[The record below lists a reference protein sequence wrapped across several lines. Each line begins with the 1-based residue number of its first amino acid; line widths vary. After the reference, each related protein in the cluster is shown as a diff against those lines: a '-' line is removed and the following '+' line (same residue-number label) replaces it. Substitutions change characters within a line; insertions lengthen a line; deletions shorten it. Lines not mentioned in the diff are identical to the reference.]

1 MATTKSTC
9 STSLGKLIMSNIA
22 EIHSPEIK
30 NQYFDTAIVIEGSDT
45 QGFVRVNLMAH
56 HESNQV
62 YARLAIP
69 LISPLNKGD
78 EILVAGAD
86 IDNLYIIGVLSNKR
100 PHVELPLRH
109 NIGSGAYIM
118 IDDSSQSSTLQVF
131 SKRNELLVEY
141 DPESEKTRV
150 NVEKGN
156 LEFTTHNGD
165 IVFDTKQ
172 NIRLNGQAI
181 ELTSRS
187 KVQLSV
193 ADAFGQLMSS
203 LSIRPKHMK
212 ISSTEVGIAA
222 QKSEL
227 HIKET
232 RYLGKIFRGKIEDT
246 ELIAGKLT
254 TIAKSIT
261 QKAINVYKTVEQLSQ
276 LRTGRM
282 RTLVGSTFHLK
293 AKKSYMKAE
302 EDFKINAD
310 KIHLG

>member
-1 MATTKSTC
+1 MP
-9 STSLGKLIMSNIA
+9 NIA
-22 EIHSPEIK
+22 ELYSPEIK
-30 NQYFDTAIVIEGSDT
+30 SQYFGPAIVMDISETEGIISISLKS
-45 QGFVRVNLMAH
+45 Q
-56 HESNQV
+56 HEFNQA
-62 YARLAIP
+62 YARIAIP

-78 EILVAGAD
+78 EILVAGAG
-86 IDNLYIIGVLSNKR
+86 IDNLYIIGVLTNIA
-100 PHVELPLRH
+100 PHTELPKRH

-141 DPESEKTRV
+141 DPESEKTRI

-165 IVFDTKQ
+165 IVFDTNQ

-193 ADAFGQLMSS
+193 ADAFGQLISS
-203 LSIRPKHMK
+203 LSVRPKHMK
-212 ISSTEVGIAA
+212 ISSAEVAITA
-222 QKSEL
+222 QKSEF

-232 RYLGKIFRGKIEDT
+232 RYLGKIFRGNIEDSQ
-246 ELIAGKLT
+246 LIAEKLT

-261 QKAINVYKTVEQLSQ
+261 EKARNVYKTVEQLTQ

-282 RTLVGSTFHLK
+282 RTLVDSTFHLK

>member
-1 MATTKSTC
+1 MP
-9 STSLGKLIMSNIA
+9 NIA
-22 EIHSPEIK
+22 EIYSPEIK
-30 NQYFDTAIVIEGSDT
+30 NQYFDTAVVVENSVT
-45 QGFVRVNLMAH
+45 QGFIRVNLMVNREIIQAH
-56 HESNQV
+56 
-62 YARLAIP
+62 ARLAIS

-86 IDNLYIIGVLSNKR
+86 IDNLYIIGVLTNKA
-100 PHVELPLRH
+100 PHTELPKRH

-118 IDDSSQSSTLQVF
+118 IDDSNQSATLQVF

-141 DPESEKTRV
+141 DPESEKTRI
-150 NVEKGN
+150 NIEKGN
-156 LEFTTHNGD
+156 LEFTTHHGD
-165 IVFDTKQ
+165 IVFDSQQ
-172 NIRLNGQAI
+172 NIRLNGQTI
-181 ELTSRS
+181 ELASRS
-187 KVQLSV
+187 SVQLSV
-193 ADAFGQLMSS
+193 SDALGQLISS

-212 ISSTEVGIAA
+212 ISSAEVGITA
-222 QKSEL
+222 QKSEF

-232 RYLGKIFRGKIEDT
+232 RYLGKIFRGKIEDAQ
-246 ELIAGKLT
+246 LIAGKLT

-261 QKAINVYKTVEQLSQ
+261 EKAKNVYRTVEQLTQ

-293 AKKSYMKAE
+293 AKKTYMKAE

>member
-1 MATTKSTC
+1 
-9 STSLGKLIMSNIA
+9 
-22 EIHSPEIK
+22 
-30 NQYFDTAIVIEGSDT
+30 
-45 QGFVRVNLMAH
+45 
-56 HESNQV
+56 
-62 YARLAIP
+62 
-69 LISPLNKGD
+69 
-78 EILVAGAD
+78 
-86 IDNLYIIGVLSNKR
+86 
-100 PHVELPLRH
+100 
-109 NIGSGAYIM
+109 M

-141 DPESEKTRV
+141 DPESEKTRI

-165 IVFDTKQ
+165 IVFDTNQ

-193 ADAFGQLMSS
+193 ADAFGQLISS
-203 LSIRPKHMK
+203 LSVRPKHMK
-212 ISSTEVGIAA
+212 ISSAEVAITA
-222 QKSEL
+222 QKSEF

-232 RYLGKIFRGKIEDT
+232 RYLGKIFRGNIEDSQ
-246 ELIAGKLT
+246 LIAEKLT

-261 QKAINVYKTVEQLSQ
+261 EKARNVYKTVEQLTQ

-282 RTLVGSTFHLK
+282 RTLVDSTFHLK

>member
-1 MATTKSTC
+1 MP
-9 STSLGKLIMSNIA
+9 NIA
-22 EIHSPEIK
+22 EIYSPEIK
-30 NQYFDTAIVIEGSDT
+30 NQYFDTAVVVEDSDT
-45 QGFVRVNLMAH
+45 QGFIRVNLMVNREIIQAH
-56 HESNQV
+56 
-62 YARLAIP
+62 ARLAIP

-86 IDNLYIIGVLSNKR
+86 IDNLYIIGVLTNIA
-100 PHVELPLRH
+100 PHTELPKRH

-118 IDDSSQSSTLQVF
+118 IDESNQSATLRVF

-141 DPESEKTRV
+141 DPESEKTRI

-165 IVFDTKQ
+165 IIFDTKQ
-172 NIRLNGQAI
+172 NIRFNGQAI

-193 ADAFGQLMSS
+193 ADAFGQLISS
-203 LSIRPKHMK
+203 LSVRPKHMK
-212 ISSTEVGIAA
+212 ISSAEVAITA
-222 QKSEL
+222 QKSEF

-232 RYLGKIFRGKIEDT
+232 RYLGKIFRGNIEDSQ
-246 ELIAGKLT
+246 LIAEKLT
-254 TIAKSIT
+254 TIAKSVT
-261 QKAINVYKTVEQLSQ
+261 EKAKNVYKTVEQLTQ

>member
-1 MATTKSTC
+1 MP
-9 STSLGKLIMSNIA
+9 NIA
-22 EIHSPEIK
+22 EIYSPEIK
-30 NQYFDTAIVIEGSDT
+30 NQYFDTAVVVEDSVT
-45 QGFVRVNLMAH
+45 QGFIRVNLMVNREIIQA
-56 HESNQV
+56 Q
-62 YARLAIP
+62 ARLAIP

-86 IDNLYIIGVLSNKR
+86 IDNLYIIGVLTNIA
-100 PHVELPLRH
+100 PHTELPKRH

-118 IDDSSQSSTLQVF
+118 IDESNQSATLQVF

-141 DPESEKTRV
+141 DPESEKTRIH
-150 NVEKGN
+150 VEKGN
-156 LEFTTHNGD
+156 LEFTTHHGD
-165 IVFDTKQ
+165 IIFDTKQ
-172 NIRLNGQAI
+172 NIRFNGQAI

-187 KVQLSV
+187 KVKLSV
-193 ADAFGQLMSS
+193 ADAFGRLVSS
-203 LSIRPKHMK
+203 LSVRPKHMK
-212 ISSTEVGIAA
+212 ISSAEVAITA
-222 QKSEL
+222 QKSEF

-232 RYLGKIFRGKIEDT
+232 RYLGKIFRGNIEDSQ
-246 ELIAGKLT
+246 LIAEKLT
-254 TIAKSIT
+254 TIAKSVT
-261 QKAINVYKTVEQLSQ
+261 EKAKNVYKTVEQLTQ

>member
-1 MATTKSTC
+1 MP
-9 STSLGKLIMSNIA
+9 NIA
-22 EIHSPEIK
+22 EIYSPEIK
-30 NQYFDTAIVIEGSDT
+30 SQYFDTAVVVEDSDT
-45 QGFVRVNLMAH
+45 QGFIRVNLMVNREIIQA
-56 HESNQV
+56 Q
-62 YARLAIP
+62 ARLAIH

-86 IDNLYIIGVLSNKR
+86 IDNLYIIGVLTNIA
-100 PHVELPLRH
+100 PHTELPKRH

-141 DPESEKTRV
+141 DPESEKTRI

-165 IVFDTKQ
+165 IVFDSQQ
-172 NIRLNGQAI
+172 NIRLNGQTI
-181 ELTSRS
+181 ELASRS
-187 KVQLSV
+187 SVQLSV
-193 ADAFGQLMSS
+193 SDALGQLISS

-212 ISSTEVGIAA
+212 ISSAEVAITA

-232 RYLGKIFRGKIEDT
+232 RYLGKIFRGKIEDAQ
-246 ELIAGKLT
+246 LIAGKLT

-261 QKAINVYKTVEQLSQ
+261 EKAKNVYKTVEQLTQ